1 MLVRLSSTLDRLL
14 VCPIAI
20 PSPMSVQRDGN
31 LSGPEGEG
39 IAEALEFEFL
49 ISNVKEFSSYPVI
62 IMYCFLVFLEQLIL
76 VFTFPSKGI
85 ILNILPRT
93 ILF

>member
-1 MLVRLSSTLDRLL
+1 
-14 VCPIAI
+14 VCPIAT

-39 IAEALEFEFL
+39 IAEALEFEFRS
-49 ISNVKEFSSYPVI
+49 SNMKEFSSYPVI
-62 IMYCFLVFLEQLIL
+62 IMYCFLVLLEQLLIL
-76 VFTFPSKGI
+76 VFTFPSKGK
-85 ILNILPRT
+85 ILKLLPRT